1 MAGLSEWANVRAF
14 GFFESG
20 NGADPPR
27 GGGTAGQINTVDYI
41 TGMPDLR
48 TEHLHAIDLVTPDG
62 KGFDRCRIVWK
73 GECIDYEGL
82 AIDWPNV
89 PDSTNN
95 QWADEVYACAWGE
108 EWINPAKPYM
118 NFPPALWANNN
129 DTLAGEGVGS
139 NFASNQ
145 VLANNALTG
154 GTSWSGANGFVVG
167 GSNTAVYTHNASGG
181 TLTQTTG
188 NFVSAVVA
196 SKRYILTYQVTAS
209 TIAGTLSL
217 GTISSAPVSLPITV
231 ATHQVRFTSAASAGN
246 FVITAA
252 SSSGGITL
260 DNIFLTIDMQPG
272 ADKRPRP
279 MITTSSN
286 GGFFDPFTLISPS
299 GALAIRGHSFLPG
312 ADDPGRGYGFT
323 RAPLGLPKSGQQVAW
338 GALQYGRTQ
347 KIGSS
352 PYGKLPTNGDRYKV
366 VLDIGIPTFA
376 TPGTGAPSISQDTM
390 PIDLKVNGLERIYFA
405 MCSVGVAFA
414 ANTPPGLTPEYLY
427 STPVGPATAPRQH
440 VKGTLF
446 AVLTRD

>member
-1 MAGLSEWANVRAF
+1 MADDRRIVPLWESNGEETHGGENNGGARRVFSPATGKYSSMAGLSEWANVRAF

-181 TLTQTTG
+181 TL
-188 NFVSAVVA
+188 
-196 SKRYILTYQVTAS
+196 
-209 TIAGTLSL
+209 L
-217 GTISSAPVSLPITV
+217 GPLAPP
-231 ATHQVRFTSAASAGN
+231 AEAE
-246 FVITAA
+246 
-252 SSSGGITL
+252 
-260 DNIFLTIDMQPG
+260 
-272 ADKRPRP
+272 RPAR
-279 MITTSSN
+279 
-286 GGFFDPFTLISPS
+286 
-299 GALAIRGHSFLPG
+299 R
-312 ADDPGRGYGFT
+312 
-323 RAPLGLPKSGQQVAW
+323 
-338 GALQYGRTQ
+338 
-347 KIGSS
+347 
-352 PYGKLPTNGDRYKV
+352 
-366 VLDIGIPTFA
+366 
-376 TPGTGAPSISQDTM
+376 
-390 PIDLKVNGLERIYFA
+390 
-405 MCSVGVAFA
+405 
-414 ANTPPGLTPEYLY
+414 
-427 STPVGPATAPRQH
+427 
-440 VKGTLF
+440 
-446 AVLTRD
+446 